1 MNTSTW
7 GDTCL
12 KGIQNPDTTTDTF
25 FKVENLRTE
34 VSSST
39 YNTAERVYPVS
50 TTYVK
55 CAVPVSA
62 ASKAALKFLSSNGV
76 YVVQD
81 SSLFI
86 DTRKQQAFDWQKNTN
101 AYQRIIHLSDLED
114 KWDGYDAPKFS
125 QEQIDLAKRI
135 YSNLRTYCINR
146 GLDFSK
152 VEPFIAPCS
161 DGMILFEWAGKR
173 FPFRQLEIYIPLEAD
188 DTLEYLKTEEKSEEE
203 GEFHLKQLYSI
214 LDWLFKFDC

>member
-12 KGIQNPDTTTDTF
+12 KNFLYPDTTIH
-25 FKVENLRTE
+25 
-34 VSSST
+34 S
-39 YNTAERVYPVS
+39 TAEQAYPVS
-50 TTYVK
+50 TTYTK
-55 CAVPVSA
+55 CAVPLSA

-76 YVVQD
+76 YVIQD

-114 KWDGYDAPKFS
+114 KWDGYNAPKFS
-125 QEQIDLAKRI
+125 PITINLALTL
-135 YSNLRTYCINR
+135 YSHLRTYCINR

-152 VEPFIAPCS
+152 VEPFVAPSS
-161 DGMILFEWAGKR
+161 DGTILFEWAGKR
-173 FPFRQLEIYIPLEAD
+173 FPTRQLEIYIPVSGEG
-188 DTLEYLKTEEKSEEE
+188 TLEYLKTDGESEEE
-203 GEFHLKQLYSI
+203 GEFYLEQLYSI
-214 LDWLFKFDC
+214 LDWLFNFDC

>member
-1 MNTSTW
+1 MNKSTW

-12 KGIQNPDTTTDTF
+12 KVIQNPDNTSIS
-25 FKVENLRTE
+25 R
-34 VSSST
+34 
-39 YNTAERVYPVS
+39 TAEQVYTVS
-50 TTYVK
+50 TTYAK
-55 CAVPVSA
+55 CVAPISA
-62 ASKAALKFLSSNGV
+62 ASKAALKFLSSNHV
-76 YVVQD
+76 YVIRE

-86 DTRKQQAFDWQKNTN
+86 DTRKQQVFDWQKNTN

-125 QEQIDLAKRI
+125 KEQIDLALNL

-161 DGMILFEWAGKR
+161 DGMVLFEWAGKR
-173 FPFRQLEIYIPLEAD
+173 FPVRQLEIYIPVSAED
-188 DTLEYLKTEEKSEEE
+188 KLEYLKTEGNSDIE
-203 GEFHLKQLYSI
+203 GEFHLEELYSI
-214 LDWLFKFDC
+214 LDWLFKFDY

>member
-7 GDTCL
+7 GDTCF
-12 KGIQNPDTTTDTF
+12 KGIQNPDTTSIHT
-25 FKVENLRTE
+25 
-34 VSSST
+34 
-39 YNTAERVYPVS
+39 TADQVYPVS
-50 TTYVK
+50 PTYTK
-55 CAVPVSA
+55 SAVPLSA

-76 YVVQD
+76 YVIRG

-86 DTRKQQAFDWQKNTN
+86 DTRKQQVFDWQKNTN
-101 AYQRIIHLSDLED
+101 AYQRIVHLSDLED

-125 QEQIDLAKRI
+125 KEQIDLALNL

-161 DGMILFEWAGKR
+161 DGMVLFEWAGKR
-173 FPFRQLEIYIPLEAD
+173 FPFRQLEIYIPLEAED
-188 DTLEYLKTEEKSEEE
+188 KLEYLKTEGNSDIE
-203 GEFHLKQLYSI
+203 GEFYLEEVK
-214 LDWLFKFDC
+214 

>member
-1 MNTSTW
+1 MNKIAW
-7 GDTCL
+7 GDTSL
-12 KGIQNPDTTTDTF
+12 NGIKGKDTTSIY
-25 FKVENLRTE
+25 K
-34 VSSST
+34 
-39 YNTAERVYPVS
+39 TADQIYPVS
-50 TTYVK
+50 TTYTK
-55 CAVPVSA
+55 CVVSVPS
-62 ASKAALKFLSSNGV
+62 ASKAAILRYLTFNRV
-76 YVVQD
+76 YDIRD

-86 DTRKQQAFDWQKNTN
+86 DTRKQQVFDWQKNTN

-125 QEQIDLAKRI
+125 KEQIDLALNL
-135 YSNLRTYCINR
+135 YSNFRTYCINR

-173 FPFRQLEIYIPLEAD
+173 FHFRQLEIYIPVSAED
-188 DTLEYLKTEEKSEEE
+188 KLEYLKTEGNLDIE
-203 GEFHLKQLYSI
+203 GEFHLEELYPI